1 MGTIDYE
8 RIMTRIN
15 GLQAKDIL
23 VLFFITDN
31 RGTAMSEISSELSL
45 NQIEVSE
52 SITNL
57 TSRGLIMNRMGSLIS
72 MV

>member
-1 MGTIDYE
+1 MGTIDYG

-45 NQIEVSE
+45 NRIEVSE
-52 SITNL
+52 AITNL

>member
-1 MGTIDYE
+1 MGTIDYG

-52 SITNL
+52 AITNL